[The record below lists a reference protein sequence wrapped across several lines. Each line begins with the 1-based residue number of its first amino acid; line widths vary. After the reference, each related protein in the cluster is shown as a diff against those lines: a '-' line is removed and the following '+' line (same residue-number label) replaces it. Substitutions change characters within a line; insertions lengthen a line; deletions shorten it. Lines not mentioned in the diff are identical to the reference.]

1 MTRSTATILRKALL
15 QTGAAAALLVAV
27 ATPAFA
33 QPMPGHG
40 QGGERHGT
48 ERHGGERQR
57 GHAMGPGGMSAPRMT
72 AAVCDE
78 RAAQQAGRRAY
89 VETRLDLTAE
99 QRPLWTRYADAAR
112 TADQTQRQACVAAVP
127 VRADA
132 TATPATP
139 PATPPV
145 PPTIIER
152 TDRAQRMMQSELE
165 RIQAVRPAL
174 EALYAA
180 LTPAQRQILD
190 RPMREGRRAMGGR
203 GNHEHGHGGDGQQG
217 RGRHGSH

>member
-1 MTRSTATILRKALL
+1 MTRSTATILRTALL

-33 QPMPGHG
+33 QPMPG
-40 QGGERHGT
+40 QGGERHGN
-48 ERHGGERQR
+48 ERHGAERQR
-57 GHAMGPGGMSAPRMT
+57 GHNMGPGGMAAPRMT

-99 QRPLWTRYADAAR
+99 QRPLWSRYADAAR
-112 TADQTQRQACVAAVP
+112 TADQTQRQACVAAIP
-127 VRADA
+127 ARADA
-132 TATPATP
+132 TATPAQP
-139 PATPPV
+139 PATPPA
-145 PPTIIER
+145 PPTIVER

-180 LTPAQRQILD
+180 LTPEQRQVLD

-203 GNHEHGHGGDGQQG
+203 GNHEHGHGGQQE